1 MFQRKDPVRMQGH
14 PEIQSANADSSDKT
28 SDHGCANGAQDSD
41 KGAATKSLEDCSEVL
56 KELFHKKHSTYAWPF
71 YAPVD
76 AEALGLADYHT
87 IITEPMDLSTV
98 KKKLEG
104 KKYSTAMDFERD
116 VLLIFQNCY
125 KYNPP
130 ENDVVIMA
138 KKVEE
143 MFKDRMSKPIKKR
156 ANPVYITSTAATKK
170 KRELALIDADSDD
183 ESGITGDDSAW
194 GSSGRKKGKKGKAG
208 KGKGRKSKKDDDS
221 D

>member
-1 MFQRKDPVRMQGH
+1 MQGH

-130 ENDVVIMA
+130 EDDVVVMA

-143 MFKDRMSKPIKKR
+143 MFKDRMLKPIKRREDPRRKR
-156 ANPVYITSTAATKK
+156 RCPEDSSSPQAGPSAKK
-170 KRELALIDADSDD
+170 KFPSPPGCKRSRY
-183 ESGITGDDSAW
+183 GIAYNIYKVFLW
-194 GSSGRKKGKKGKAG
+194 LF
-208 KGKGRKSKKDDDS
+208 
-221 D
+221 

>member
-1 MFQRKDPVRMQGH
+1 
-14 PEIQSANADSSDKT
+14 
-28 SDHGCANGAQDSD
+28 
-41 KGAATKSLEDCSEVL
+41 
-56 KELFHKKHSTYAWPF
+56 
-71 YAPVD
+71 
-76 AEALGLADYHT
+76 
-87 IITEPMDLSTV
+87 
-98 KKKLEG
+98 
-104 KKYSTAMDFERD
+104 

-130 ENDVVIMA
+130 EHDVVIMA

>member
-1 MFQRKDPVRMQGH
+1 MQGH

-104 KKYSTAMDFERD
+104 KKYSTAVDFERD

-170 KRELALIDADSDD
+170 RELALIDADSDD

>member
-1 MFQRKDPVRMQGH
+1 MQGH

-143 MFKDRMSKPIKKR
+143 MFKDRMLKPIKRREDPRRKR
-156 ANPVYITSTAATKK
+156 RCPEDSSSPQAGPSAKK
-170 KRELALIDADSDD
+170 KFPSPPGCKRSRY
-183 ESGITGDDSAW
+183 GIAYNIYKVFLW
-194 GSSGRKKGKKGKAG
+194 LF
-208 KGKGRKSKKDDDS
+208 
-221 D
+221 